1 MQLFESKFWAFNLI
15 VFFPITRMPVE
26 IGPKCDIKDQAI
38 ELNAYQLISMYKK
51 KILSKNFEKIS
62 LILFINYKFFAVLS

>member
-1 MQLFESKFWAFNLI
+1 
-15 VFFPITRMPVE
+15 MPVE

-51 KILSKNFEKIS
+51 NILSKNFSSNNLKKIFNNIQK
-62 LILFINYKFFAVLS
+62 L

>member
-1 MQLFESKFWAFNLI
+1 
-15 VFFPITRMPVE
+15 MPVE

-51 KILSKNFEKIS
+51 ILSTNFEKIC
-62 LILFINYKFFAVLS
+62 LIIFKNYKLFAVLS

>member
-1 MQLFESKFWAFNLI
+1 
-15 VFFPITRMPVE
+15 MPVE

-51 KILSKNFEKIS
+51 IFFQNLFIKLFEKD
-62 LILFINYKFFAVLS
+62 L

>member
-26 IGPKCDIKDQAI
+26 IGPKCDIKHQTI
-38 ELNAYQLISMYKK
+38 ELNAYQLFAMYIKN
-51 KILSKNFEKIS
+51 ILSKI
-62 LILFINYKFFAVLS
+62 FI

>member
-1 MQLFESKFWAFNLI
+1 
-15 VFFPITRMPVE
+15 MPVE

-51 KILSKNFEKIS
+51 NSFKKFWKNIFNIIHK
-62 LILFINYKFFAVLS
+62 L